1 MATLGSCRTCKGQ
14 VSSEAKSCPH
24 CGQPFPLL
32 NGVDEA
38 QGFFRAGNKI
48 AAIKCLREKNGLD
61 LKDAKDIVD
70 SWEK

>member
-38 QGFFRAGNKI
+38 QGHFHAGNKI
-48 AAIKCLREKNGLD
+48 EAIRVLRVKNGLD

-70 SWEK
+70 SWTK

>member
-38 QGFFRAGNKI
+38 QGYFHAGNKI
-48 AAIKCLREKNGLD
+48 AAIKSLREKNGLD